1 METSAI
7 SYRVADFLKQH
18 PPFQAMDE
26 SDLLELAARGRVK
39 FHEPNEYILWQGEPH
54 RHQVFVIQ
62 QGTVS
67 LWDETTPEAQ
77 LRDVRG
83 AGDLLAIERFNGA
96 EACLHS
102 ARSSSDVLI
111 YAFPASEFETLLY
124 KYPAA
129 GQFVAGYG
137 SVVADY
143 EWADTRRNPQ
153 SSFLH
158 EVVAFT
164 PFVTCGGDASIAQV
178 ARSLMAGGEAVAVV
192 EPAGGVRALLTAT
205 AVLGW
210 VAAGAGD
217 AAAAV
222 DGLLDSQPPVTL
234 APDASVTDAVLT
246 MAEADARALA
256 ITADGTPGG
265 TLHAVVSVRDLAPV
279 FGDHPLFILRDIREA
294 TTVEALQSL
303 NQRARAFA
311 LHQLTGAGSVE
322 WVARFLHLADVALV
336 RRLIA
341 WGGAETDGA
350 CWCLCGAAGRAES
363 LTRAAPSV
371 VLVLADETGRHRG
384 MAACRQVVELLGRC
398 GYLAH
403 TDAPFEASF
412 YAASRAEWQRRY
424 ERWISDPVGAET
436 YRARPLFD
444 LRPIQGARD
453 LWQTLETAIATAV
466 GRDFVRVLANDCL
479 ASSPPLTFFRDAVVD
494 GSGEES
500 SVFRLERTALL
511 PLVDVG
517 RVFGLATRRV
527 SGTSTLERFASA
539 STVLPEHRTIFREAS
554 DALRIVLWLQGRV
567 GIAQGTDG
575 AELPPALVSRHDR
588 HLLRSGFRSIHQLL
602 ELTASWSWLEAL

>member
-54 RHQVFVIQ
+54 RHQVLVIQ

-67 LWDETTPEAQ
+67 LWDETAPEPK

-111 YAFPASEFETLLY
+111 YAFPASEFETLLV
-124 KYPAA
+124 KYPSA

-164 PFVTCGGDASIAQV
+164 PFTTCGGEASIAQV
-178 ARSLMAGGEAVAVV
+178 ARSLMTGVEAVAVV
-192 EPAGGVRALLTAT
+192 EPAGGVRALLTA
-205 AVLGW
+205 ASLLDW
-210 VAAGAGD
+210 VAGGGGD
-217 AAAAV
+217 AAAPVA
-222 DGLLDSQPPVTL
+222 DLLDSQPPVTL

-256 ITADGTPGG
+256 ITADGTPHGR
-265 TLHAVVSVRDLAPV
+265 LQAVVSARDLAPV
-279 FGDHPLFILRDIREA
+279 FGDHPLFILRDIHGA
-294 TTVEALQSL
+294 TTVDALQSV

-311 LHQLTGAGSVE
+311 LQQLTSAGSVE
-322 WVARFLHLADVALV
+322 WVARFLHLTDAALV

-341 WGGAETDGA
+341 WSGGETEGA
-350 CWCLCGAAGRAES
+350 CWCLCGAAGRAET

-371 VLVLADETGRHRG
+371 VLVLADEDGQHRG
-384 MAACRQVVELLGRC
+384 LAAHRQVVELLDRC
-398 GYLAH
+398 GYLTR
-403 TDAPFEASF
+403 TDAPFEPSF

-424 ERWISDPVGAET
+424 ERWISDPVVAQT

-453 LWQTLETAIATAV
+453 LWRTLETSVANAV
-466 GRDFVRVLANDCL
+466 QRDFVRVLANDCL

-494 GSGEES
+494 ESGEES
-500 SVFRLERTALL
+500 SIFRLERTALL

-527 SGTSTLERFASA
+527 SGTSTLDRFAIA
-539 STVLPEHRTIFREAS
+539 GTVLPGHRTIFREAS
-554 DALRIVLWLQGRV
+554 EALRIVLWLQGRV

-602 ELTASWSWLEAL
+602 EFTASWSWLEAL

>member
-7 SYRVADFLKQH
+7 SYRVADFLKKH
-18 PPFQAMDE
+18 PPFQAMEE

-67 LWDETTPEAQ
+67 LWDETTADAK
-77 LRDVRG
+77 LSDVRG
-83 AGDLLAIERFNGA
+83 AGDLLGIERFNGA

-111 YAFPASEFETLLY
+111 YAFPASEFETLLV

-143 EWADTRRNPQ
+143 EWAETRRDPQ
-153 SSFLH
+153 TAFLH

-164 PFVTCGGDASIAQV
+164 PFVTCGADASIAQV
-178 ARSLMAGGEAVAVV
+178 AGSLMAGAEAVAVV
-192 EPAGGVRALLTAT
+192 EPDGGVRALLTAT
-205 AVLGW
+205 SLLAW
-210 VAAGAGD
+210 VAGGAGD

-222 DGLLDSQPPVTL
+222 DGLLESRPPVSL

-256 ITADGTPGG
+256 ITADGTSGG
-265 TLHAVVSVRDLAPV
+265 KLHAVVSARDLAPV
-279 FGDHPLFILRDIREA
+279 FGDHPLFILRDIRRA
-294 TTVEALQSL
+294 TTVDVLRSL

-311 LHQLTGAGSVE
+311 LQQLTSPGSVE

-341 WGGAETDGA
+341 WAGAESEDA
-350 CWCLCGAAGRAES
+350 CWCLCGAAGRTES

-371 VLVLADETGRHRG
+371 VLVLPDEGGHERG
-384 MAACRQVVELLGRC
+384 VAACHQVVELLDRC
-398 GYLAH
+398 GYLGRTA
-403 TDAPFEASF
+403 APFEPSF
-412 YAASRAEWQRRY
+412 YAASRAGWQRRY
-424 ERWISDPVGAET
+424 ETWITDPVVART

-444 LRPIQGARD
+444 LRPILGAHD
-453 LWQTLETAIATAV
+453 LWRTLEASVAGAV

-494 GSGEES
+494 ESGEES
-500 SVFRLERTALL
+500 PVFRLERTALL

-517 RVFGLATRRV
+517 RVFGLAARRAF
-527 SGTSTLERFASA
+527 GTSTLERFGIAG
-539 STVLPEHRTIFREAS
+539 TVLPEHRAIFREAS
-554 DALRIVLWLQGRV
+554 EALRIVLWLQGRV

-588 HLLRSGFRSIHQLL
+588 HLLKSGFRSIHRLL
-602 ELTASWSWLEAL
+602 EFTAGWSWLEAL